1 MKNKIE
7 RIYDVLKKKGIRLTP
22 QRKEILSCFINTQEH
37 LKPEEV
43 YDLVKDKGIGIATV
57 YRTIEIFKDNDIIKE
72 ITIEKTRYYELKM
85 FGEKCMHI
93 HFKCD
98 ICDTVY
104 DCDNIKLGL
113 KVISLR
119 DYTEDLYDVK
129 VKDLTVTM
137 HGICKNCKR

>member
-1 MKNKIE
+1 MKNKTE
-7 RIYDVLKKKGIRLTP
+7 RIYDVLRKKRIRLTP
-22 QRKEILSCFINTQEH
+22 QRKKILSIFINSQKH
-37 LKPEEV
+37 LTPEEI

-57 YRTIEIFKDNDIIKE
+57 YRTIEILKKNEIIKE
-72 ITIEKTRYYELKM
+72 ITIAKTRYYELKM

-98 ICDTVY
+98 ICGTVY

-113 KVISLR
+113 KMISLR
-119 DYTEDLYDVK
+119 DYTESVYGVE

-137 HGICKNCKR
+137 NGICKNCKR

>member
-1 MKNKIE
+1 MKNKAKGL
-7 RIYDVLKKKGIRLTP
+7 YDVLRRKGIRLTY
-22 QRKEILSCFINTQEH
+22 QRKEILSIFIESQEH
-37 LKPEEV
+37 LTPEDI

-57 YRTIEIFKDNDIIKE
+57 YRTIEILKECQIIKE

-98 ICDTVY
+98 ICGTVY

-113 KVISLR
+113 KVIALR
-119 DYTEDLYDVK
+119 DYTEALYDSE
-129 VKDLTVTM
+129 VKDLTITM
-137 HGICKNCKR
+137 NGICKNCKR